1 MTPIRKLLEGLSV
14 ADLSVGMAGA
24 VSTKFLVDVGARVRK
39 LEPPGGDPFYER
51 YAAYATWQ
59 VGKTITRARHLA
71 NTDEIDA
78 AVSGA
83 DVCIIG
89 GEDHPDLHW
98 RLDTENLLR
107 RHPRLVI
114 LNFTG
119 YPAATPDASRPA
131 VDLLVQART
140 GLAFEQYSDRPVF
153 HALPAPTYGAVLTG
167 LAGLFA
173 ALCERR
179 RSGVGQ
185 IVEASLFLGALSWCV
200 PYWFQA
206 ERPVGAFNSQV
217 PRDARP
223 LIFRCADGRY
233 VHFTLGT
240 AGAKGH
246 VYRLLGIDD
255 PTLAQD
261 DRGLPSAARG
271 PRNFY
276 GDIDL
281 LQSYLSKWQ
290 SADFLKALWAVGLPA
305 EPVLRPGECWDD
317 EQTEHNEVVVRNE
330 YGTRHVGVPI
340 QGRVNSESSAAVPQS
355 NPGTAPVGLAEAG
368 PLAGTRVVDFGN
380 FVAGPHGSVMLGDL
394 GAEVIKV
401 EALSGDPLRGF
412 FRAFTGSNRG
422 KRGLAIDLKTPEG
435 VAIAHRLCAS
445 AHIVHHNFRPGVAE
459 RIGIDAATLLRINPR
474 LIVVETSGYGSEGPK
489 ALRGGLDM
497 VLQAVCGHEHHAAG
511 KDNPPMCY
519 RVTVVDYTAGLLGTI
534 ASLMAYANQPEAGG
548 GATLSTNLLNSG
560 VFLLSELIQR
570 PSGEFA
576 GVPQLDAAQ
585 TGFHPA
591 ERFYKTA
598 DGWVAI
604 SACTDSMAFALAETL
619 DLGAQLLKPR
629 VSWSEAEAAALQTA
643 IARLQTD
650 ELVARLETRG
660 VWVEKCPSDAGIST
674 LGNPAMQ
681 RAGIAIRGQHPVY
694 GEFLQL
700 GALVGLSR
708 SRLQPQSLAPQLGE
722 HTRGILAELGYP
734 DAEVEDYYR
743 RRIVV

>member
-1 MTPIRKLLEGLSV
+1 MTPIRKLLETLNV
-14 ADLSVGMAGA
+14 ADLSLGMTGA
-24 VSTKFLVDVGARVRK
+24 LSTKFLVDVGARVRK

-78 AVSGA
+78 VLSGA
-83 DVCIIG
+83 DVCVIG

-98 RLDTENLLR
+98 RLNTENLLL

-119 YPAATPDASRPA
+119 YPTASPDASRPA

-153 HALPAPTYGAVLTG
+153 YALPAPTYGAVLTG

-173 ALCERR
+173 ALCERQ

-200 PYWFQA
+200 PYWFHA
-206 ERPVGAFNSQV
+206 ERPAGAFNSLV

-271 PRNFY
+271 PKNFY

-290 SADFLKALWAVGLPA
+290 SADFLEAVWAVGLPA

-317 EQTEHNEVVVRNE
+317 QQTARNGVVVRNAH
-330 YGTRHVGVPI
+330 GTRHVGVPI
-340 QGRVNSESSAAVPQS
+340 QGHVYSAPSPVAPQT
-355 NPGTAPVGLAEAG
+355 NATAPVGFAGPG

-394 GAEVIKV
+394 GADVIKV
-401 EALSGDPLRGF
+401 EALSGDPMRGF
-412 FRAFTGSNRG
+412 FRAFSGSNRG
-422 KRGLAIDLKTPEG
+422 KRGLAIDLKSPEG

-459 RIGIDAATLLRINPR
+459 RIGIDAATLRRINPQ

-511 KDNPPMCY
+511 KGNPPMCY
-519 RVTVVDYTAGLLGTI
+519 RLTFVDYTAGLLATI
-534 ASLMAYANQPEAGG
+534 ASLMAYTNQAGG
-548 GATLSTNLLNSG
+548 GSGAALSTNLLNAG

-576 GVPQLDAAQ
+576 GAVQLDAAQ

-604 SACTDSMAFALAETL
+604 SACTDDMARALAETL
-619 DLGAQLLKPR
+619 DLGAKLLKPR
-629 VSWSEAEAAALQTA
+629 VSWNETEAAALQMA
-643 IARLQTD
+643 IARWQTD
-650 ELVARLETRG
+650 ELVARLESRG
-660 VWVEKCPSDAGIST
+660 VWVEKCRYDAGNST
-674 LGNPAMQ
+674 LCDPAMQ
-681 RAGIAIRGQHPVY
+681 RAGVVIRGQHPAY

-708 SRLQPQSLAPQLGE
+708 SQLQPRSLAPQLGE
-722 HTRGILAELGYP
+722 HTRTILAELGYP
-734 DAEVEDYYR
+734 DPEVEDYYR
-743 RRIVV
+743 RRIVA